1 MAHKGSGK
9 THHVVHN
16 PDGGWDVKRGGSER
30 ASDHFE
36 TKREAIDYGRG
47 VSRNQSTE
55 LKIHNQDGRA
65 TATAETRTLRVA
77 KTLVQAKE

>member
-1 MAHKGSGK
+1 MAHKGPGK

-16 PDGGWDVKRGGSER
+16 PDGGWDVKRGGNER
-30 ASDHFE
+30 ASGHFE

-55 LKIHNQDGRA
+55 LKIHNQDGKIAQSDSHGRDPYPP
-65 TATAETRTLRVA
+65 RG
-77 KTLVQAKE
+77 